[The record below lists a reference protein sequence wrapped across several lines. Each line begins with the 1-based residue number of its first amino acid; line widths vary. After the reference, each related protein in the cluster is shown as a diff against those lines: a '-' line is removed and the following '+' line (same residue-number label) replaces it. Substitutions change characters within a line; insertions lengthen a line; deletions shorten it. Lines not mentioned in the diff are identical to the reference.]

1 MKYAFIL
8 QEVGNYPVVKMC
20 RWLGVSRS
28 GFYEWRDRPE
38 SATAKRRA
46 ELATV
51 IGEIF
56 VEHDETYGYRR
67 MAHELARR
75 GMPACYELVRSIMGD
90 LGLVACQPRPFRVT
104 TDSDGAPHGVP
115 DLVGRDFGAAE
126 PGTKLVGDITYI
138 KTWAGWLYLAVV
150 IDCATKMV
158 VGWSMATHMRTSL
171 IIDAMDM
178 AHKHH
183 DIKPGC
189 IYHSDRG
196 SQYLSDEYRKRLAGL
211 GMRQSVGRTG
221 ICWDNAMAESFFA
234 ALKNELVY
242 RTVFPT
248 HWHARTAIAQYI
260 EVFYNRK
267 RIHSGINYRTPQE
280 VHNELTETQQAA

>member
-1 MKYAFIL
+1 
-8 QEVGNYPVVKMC
+8 
-20 RWLGVSRS
+20 VSRS
-28 GFYEWRDRPE
+28 GYYAWRDRPA
-38 SATAKRRA
+38 SATAARRA
-46 ELATV
+46 ALAE
-51 IGEIF
+51 EISRIH
-56 VEHDETYGYRR
+56 VDVDGTYGYRR
-67 MAHELARR
+67 MTAELARR
-75 GMPACYELVRSIMGD
+75 GKPACFEQVRSIMREK
-90 LGLVACQPRPFRVT
+90 GLVACQPRPFRVT
-104 TDSDGAPHGVP
+104 TDSEDAAHGLP
-115 DLVGRDFGAAE
+115 DLVGRDFTAE
-126 PGTKLVGDITYI
+126 VPGTKLVGDITYI

-171 IIDAMDM
+171 IIDAIDM
-178 AHKHH
+178 AHQQH

-189 IYHSDRG
+189 ITHSDRG
-196 SQYLSDEYRKRLAGL
+196 SQYLSDDYRQHVTDL

-248 HWHARTAIAQYI
+248 HRHARKAIAKYI

-267 RIHSGINYRTPQE
+267 RIHSGIDYRTPQE
-280 VHNELTETQQAA
+280 AYNELTETQQAA

>member
-1 MKYAFIL
+1 MKYAFINTQL
-8 QEVGNYPVVKMC
+8 AHYAVTHMC

-28 GFYEWRDRPE
+28 GYYAWRDRPA
-38 SATAKRRA
+38 SPTATRRA
-46 ELATV
+46 ALAEL

-56 VEHDETYGYRR
+56 TEYDETYGYRR
-67 MAHELARR
+67 IAHELARR
-75 GMPACYELVRSIMGD
+75 GYPACYEQVRSIMRE

-104 TDSDGAPHGVP
+104 TTGDGAPHGVP
-115 DLVGRDFGAAE
+115 DLVGRDFSATT
-126 PGTKLVGDITYI
+126 PGTKLVGDITYV

-158 VGWSMATHMRTSL
+158 IGWSMASHMRTSL
-171 IIDAMDM
+171 IIDAVDM
-178 AHKHH
+178 AHRHH
-183 DIKPGC
+183 TIDPEC

-196 SQYLSDEYRKRLAGL
+196 SQYLSEEYRNHLTGL

-234 ALKNELVY
+234 ALKNELIH

-248 HWHARTAIAQYI
+248 HRHARKAIANYI

-267 RIHSGINYRTPQE
+267 RIHSGIDYRTPQE
-280 VHNELTETQQAA
+280 VYNELTETPQAA

>member
-1 MKYAFIL
+1 
-8 QEVGNYPVVKMC
+8 MC

-28 GFYEWRDRPE
+28 GYYAWRDRPA
-38 SATAKRRA
+38 SATAARRA
-46 ELATV
+46 ALAE
-51 IGEIF
+51 EISRIH
-56 VEHDETYGYRR
+56 VDVDGTYGYRR
-67 MAHELARR
+67 MTAELARR
-75 GMPACYELVRSIMGD
+75 GLSACFEQVRSIMRE

-104 TDSDGAPHGVP
+104 TDSDDAPHGVP
-115 DLVGRDFGAAE
+115 DLVGRDFTAE
-126 PGTKLVGDITYI
+126 DPGTKLVGDISYI

-158 VGWSMATHMRTSL
+158 VGWSMANHMRASL
-171 IIDAMDM
+171 IIDAIDM
-178 AHKHH
+178 AHTQH

-189 IYHSDRG
+189 ITHSDRG
-196 SQYLSDEYRKRLAGL
+196 SQYLSDDYRKHLKTL

-248 HWHARTAIAQYI
+248 RRHARKAIAKYI

-267 RIHSGINYRTPQE
+267 RIHSGIDYRTPQE
-280 VHNELTETQQAA
+280 AYNDLTETQQAA